1 MTDLVRPFPP
11 VNFLDQAKAD
21 LESGL
26 DPVVE
31 LIPAPEVLAWVKRTF
46 LTIGSPL
53 YNPEHEHIADLID
66 AAKEGTGFL
75 TFAWASAPAKNK
87 NSLVLG
93 QCERVAFRAGGWQK
107 ARQEQQMREW
117 FGFTPTY
124 LITLDASFCETAT
137 DREFCALVD
146 HELCHIGVERD
157 EEGEMITSNVTG
169 LPKHRLVNHDVEE
182 FFDTVRRWGANSDT
196 KRLANIAN
204 TAPFVPDAEV
214 ERGCGAVVIK

>member
-11 VNFLDQAKAD
+11 VNFLDQTKAD

-31 LIPAPEVLAWVKRTF
+31 LIPAPEVLAWVQRTF
-46 LTIGSPL
+46 LKIGSPL

-117 FGFTPTY
+117 FGLPM
-124 LITLDASFCETAT
+124 LRVMWPLMRNPSWSSPSSGSLHQAA
-137 DREFCALVD
+137 AQ
-146 HELCHIGVERD
+146 
-157 EEGEMITSNVTG
+157 NVQHS
-169 LPKHRLVNHDVEE
+169 PE
-182 FFDTVRRWGANSDT
+182 
-196 KRLANIAN
+196 
-204 TAPFVPDAEV
+204 
-214 ERGCGAVVIK
+214 

>member
-46 LTIGSPL
+46 LEIGSPL
-53 YNPEHEHIADLID
+53 YNPEHEHISLMID
-66 AAKEGTGFL
+66 AAEEGTGFL

-124 LITLDASFCETAT
+124 LITLDASYCETAT

-157 EEGEMITSNVTG
+157 EDGEMVTSNVTG
-169 LPKHRLVNHDVEE
+169 LPKHRLVNHNVEE

-214 ERGCGAVVIK
+214 ERGCGTYVIK

>member
-1 MTDLVRPFPP
+1 MDLIRPFPP
-11 VNFLDQAKAD
+11 VHFLDQAKAD
-21 LESGL
+21 LASGIEPTIEIL
-26 DPVVE
+26 
-31 LIPAPEVLAWVKRTF
+31 PAPELLEWVKSTF

-53 YNPEHEHIADLID
+53 YNTEHDHIAELLHDN
-66 AAKEGTGFL
+66 EEFL
-75 TFAWASAPAKNK
+75 VFAWATAPAKNK

-137 DREFCALVD
+137 NREFCALVD

-157 EEGEMITSNVTG
+157 ADGEMIYSNNTG

>member
-1 MTDLVRPFPP
+1 MDHIRPFPP
-11 VNFLDQAKAD
+11 LHFLDQTKID
-21 LESGL
+21 LASGIE
-26 DPVVE
+26 PTVE
-31 LIPAPEVLAWVKRTF
+31 ITPAPELLDWVKNTF
-46 LTIGSPL
+46 LKMGSPL
-53 YNPEHEHIADLID
+53 YNTEHNHIAELLD
-66 AAKEGTGFL
+66 ADDEFL
-75 TFAWASAPAKNK
+75 AFAWATAPAKNK
-87 NSLVLG
+87 NSFHIG

-124 LITLDASFCETAT
+124 LITLDAQFCETAT

-157 EEGEMITSNVTG
+157 AEGEMMYSQNTG
-169 LPKHRLVNHDVEE
+169 LPKHQLVNHDVEE
-182 FFDTVRRWGANSDT
+182 FFDTVRRWGANRDT

-214 ERGCGAVVIK
+214 ERGCGTYVIK